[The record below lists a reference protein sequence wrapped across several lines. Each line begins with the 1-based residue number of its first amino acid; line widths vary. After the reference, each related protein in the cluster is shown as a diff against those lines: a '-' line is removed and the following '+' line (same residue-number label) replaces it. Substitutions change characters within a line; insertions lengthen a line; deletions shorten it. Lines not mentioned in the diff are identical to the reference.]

1 MLESAIDKLK
11 TEMQQNQNNGYI
23 QFVGQALI
31 DYIKDIPSAAAAIMA
46 DGKTIAKSLN
56 VMSTEAKKKPGI
68 GNMAILTPDEGM
80 KIVLQYFGIAAPAIN
95 TSKDLKP
102 ETQKDSNNFDINL
115 EDLL

>member
-1 MLESAIDKLK
+1 MLERAIQKLK

-46 DGKTIAKSLN
+46 DGKTIAKSLEA
-56 VMSTEAKKKPGI
+56 MSAEAKKKPRI
-68 GNMAILTPDEGM
+68 GNMAMLTPDEGI
-80 KIVLQYFGIAAPAIN
+80 KIVLQYFGINSPCAN
-95 TSKDLKP
+95 DGGTSFTP
-102 ETQKDSNNFDINL
+102 THSENFDIKL